1 MEQQNPIIQRILSD
15 ADAKAAEIVATAH
28 AKADS
33 LVANNNAR
41 ISELRQN
48 LLSKCDQNRAEMVK
62 NALSNAQLDVRK
74 YRLKAK
80 QAVVADAYEAAY
92 RQLLSLPEKDYVT
105 LLERLLKKYASSGEV
120 VRVSQKDSALVSA
133 AFLSKLNLNLRL
145 GAPVDIDGGFILE
158 GNGYDKNLS
167 LKVLVDSTKEKTET
181 ELSKI
186 LFGKV

>member
-15 ADAKAAEIVATAH
+15 ADAKAAEIIAAAR

-33 LVANNNAR
+33 LVADNSAR
-41 ISELRQN
+41 ADVTRQN
-48 LLSKCDQNRAEMVK
+48 LLQKCEQNRSEMVK

-74 YRLKAK
+74 YRLKSK

-92 RQLLSLPEKDYVT
+92 RQLLSLPEKDYIK
-105 LLERLLKKYASSGEV
+105 LLERLLKKYASEGEV
-120 VRVSQKDSALVSA
+120 VRVSQKDSAIISA
-133 AFLSKLNLNLRL
+133 AFLAKLNLNLRL
-145 GAPVDIDGGFILE
+145 GAPVDIDGGVILE

-167 LKVLVDSTKEKTET
+167 LKVLVNSTKEKTET

-186 LFGKV
+186 LFSKV